1 LETTYEGMKLV
12 KSAKLQMLISRFEEI
27 KMLEEE
33 SFGEFYSKMSDL
45 RNSMVS
51 LGKPISDVKL
61 IRKILRSLPKRFRI
75 KVTTIEESKDL
86 EEMKIEELVG
96 SLQTYELSLPPVKK
110 LKTISVK
117 ASKKKVETSSEDDS
131 EDEEKVVAMLDKNF
145 RRLMKDDR
153 FKKKFFKR
161 VKKSP
166 REVEHEEEDKKG
178 PRGPRCFECSGF
190 GHILADCGNFKKGK
204 GESIQCDS

>member
-1 LETTYEGMKLV
+1 LHNSTKLI
-12 KSAKLQMLISRFEEI
+12 KSAKLQMLISKFEEI

-33 SFGEFYSKMSDL
+33 TFGEFYSKISDL

-61 IRKILRSLPKRFRI
+61 IRKILKSLPERFRI

-86 EEMKIEELVG
+86 DEMKIEEMVG

-110 LKTISVK
+110 LKTIALK
-117 ASKKKVETSSEDDS
+117 ASKKRVEASSEEES
-131 EDEEKVVAMLDKNF
+131 EDVEKAVAILAKNF

-153 FKKKFFKR
+153 FKKKFFEK
-161 VKKSP
+161 P
-166 REVEHEEEDKKG
+166 RNLSAKLNQRMRKIVEDPDDLNAQAMG
-178 PRGPRCFECSGF
+178 ISGLITGISRRARGRLT
-190 GHILADCGNFKKGK
+190 I
-204 GESIQCDS
+204 